1 MNRDEKEEITD
12 QLRDILSSSL
22 GMPVVFSL
30 AECVKEYLEQPR
42 FSEKNKS
49 VPEPDVFEIEES
61 VPKFAQKLSSIQC
74 PAITTG
80 DCIEDRKSVFQ
91 GHFAHV
97 ETFRDVLGQLESFT
111 HDAYKVNCTDME
123 HRYYLPNNAD
133 IPGPIFMY
141 KHV

>member
-1 MNRDEKEEITD
+1 MYLLNLQPSYEFSAPFLNRDEKEEITD

-42 FSEKNKS
+42 FSEKDKS
-49 VPEPDVFEIEES
+49 VQPDDFEIEES

-91 GHFAHV
+91 V
-97 ETFRDVLGQLESFT
+97 Q
-111 HDAYKVNCTDME
+111 YI
-123 HRYYLPNNAD
+123 Y
-133 IPGPIFMY
+133 
-141 KHV
+141 

>member
-12 QLRDILSSSL
+12 QLRDILSSSI

-97 ETFRDVLGQLESFT
+97 ETVDEVKAVIAKLYENRKIANAV
-111 HDAYKVNCTDME
+111 HNMYAYRIKQAGGNFF
-123 HRYYLPNNAD
+123 L
-133 IPGPIFMY
+133 
-141 KHV
+141 K

>member
-42 FSEKNKS
+42 FSEKDKS
-49 VPEPDVFEIEES
+49 VQPDVFEIEES

-91 GHFAHV
+91 AQYIYQDSKLLKVPF
-97 ETFRDVLGQLESFT
+97 FR
-111 HDAYKVNCTDME
+111 K
-123 HRYYLPNNAD
+123 
-133 IPGPIFMY
+133 
-141 KHV
+141 

>member
-49 VPEPDVFEIEES
+49 VSESDVFEIEES
-61 VPKFAQKLSSIQC
+61 IPKLAQKLSSIQC

-97 ETFRDVLGQLESFT
+97 ETVDEVKAVIAKLYENRKIANAV
-111 HDAYKVNCTDME
+111 HNMYAYRIKQAGGN
-123 HRYYLPNNAD
+123 Y
-133 IPGPIFMY
+133 FF
-141 KHV
+141 

>member
-30 AECVKEYLEQPR
+30 AECIKEYLEQPR
-42 FSEKNKS
+42 FSGKDKS
-49 VPEPDVFEIEES
+49 VQDPDVFEIEES

-91 GHFAHV
+91 AK
-97 ETFRDVLGQLESFT
+97 
-111 HDAYKVNCTDME
+111 YI
-123 HRYYLPNNAD
+123 Y
-133 IPGPIFMY
+133 
-141 KHV
+141 